1 MASPA
6 QQSSLIRFGA
16 FQLNAATGELCK
28 AGRPV
33 KIHPQPFRV
42 LLLLAERSGQI
53 VTREEIRHCLWGDNT
68 VVEFE
73 GGINFCV
80 RQIRAALG
88 DDAENPRYLQTLPRR
103 GYRFIASTTFVEP
116 AEDSILSVPPPGT
129 AAEPALPPSD
139 ETELAVGHETRDSPS
154 PLLRSILSHWNT
166 RVGGAT
172 VLLFLLVAVLVA
184 VTRRQFHR
192 PALTE
197 KDSIVLAD
205 FTNTT
210 SDAMFDDAL
219 KQALAMELGQ
229 SPFLNVLPDTKVRE
243 ALKMMGRAPGNQRI
257 TVDVARELC
266 VRTGSKAL
274 IEGRISTLGSHYLVS
289 VNAVACSGGDTI
301 ANEQVEAANK
311 ESVLQALSQA
321 AFRLRSKLGESL
333 PSLQTFDVPVQ
344 ATTASLEALKE
355 LGMGNKVAQEQG
367 DAPSIPFYQRAI
379 ELDPNFSLAY
389 AGLAARY
396 NNLDQPSLALVSA
409 TKAYELRDPEMPTHT
424 PAWV

>member
-1 MASPA
+1 
-6 QQSSLIRFGA
+6 
-16 FQLNAATGELCK
+16 
-28 AGRPV
+28 
-33 KIHPQPFRV
+33 
-42 LLLLAERSGQI
+42 
-53 VTREEIRHCLWGDNT
+53 
-68 VVEFE
+68 
-73 GGINFCV
+73 
-80 RQIRAALG
+80 
-88 DDAENPRYLQTLPRR
+88 
-103 GYRFIASTTFVEP
+103 
-116 AEDSILSVPPPGT
+116 
-129 AAEPALPPSD
+129 
-139 ETELAVGHETRDSPS
+139 
-154 PLLRSILSHWNT
+154 
-166 RVGGAT
+166 
-172 VLLFLLVAVLVA
+172 LFLLVAVLVA